1 MTPKAGHTFTA
12 GPWNAVGMLVFSGVD
27 RFYNHPVA
35 RVGAPLD
42 KNDNRVEEAE
52 ANARLIAEAGTVL
65 HETGLTPRQLAEQRG
80 ELLAALKDCA
90 VQIAQ
95 THNRNLTANEQ
106 AALDA
111 ARAAIAKATDGG
123 A

>member
-1 MTPKAGHTFTA
+1 MTSKAGHTFTA

-52 ANARLIAEAGTVL
+52 ANARLIAAAPDLLEACQDLWCAFSDTDDPVL
-65 HETGLTPRQLAEQRG
+65 RT
-80 ELLAALKDCA
+80 
-90 VQIAQ
+90 IAIK
-95 THNRNLTANEQ
+95 
-106 AALDA
+106 
-111 ARAAIAKATDGG
+111 ARAAIAKATAGG
-123 A
+123 AV